1 MPFHIITPIYG
12 WTLNITLS
20 WKVKVIYSR
29 PSLSIT
35 PKWVVK
41 SLRSWKIMVHTVE
54 NCPLSHLFEVCW
66 PLKRK
71 CYILELFLVVGKQ
84 SRKLCIRRL
93 QPATTMSDRASLDF
107 YQKQYTSASSSSTT
121 TTSTVSP
128 TSTTGASIRGQLKG
142 REPQHDHYRG
152 LTIHIA
158 SPMDPLPTT

>member
-1 MPFHIITPIYG
+1 MSISSGHKHWFIISACLISRNLGNSDHPWAVFGHEASAPRFTTSTLVPFHIITPIYG

-20 WKVKVIYSR
+20 WKIKVIYSR
-29 PSLSIT
+29 PTLSIT

-41 SLRSWKIMVHTVE
+41 SPRSCKIMVHTVE

-71 CYILELFLVVGKQ
+71 WHILELFLVVGKQ

-107 YQKQYTSASSSSTT
+107 YYY
-121 TTSTVSP
+121 
-128 TSTTGASIRGQLKG
+128 
-142 REPQHDHYRG
+142 HHYWCYFF
-152 LTIHIA
+152 
-158 SPMDPLPTT
+158 